1 MFLKWEQNSVAY
13 ILSKL
18 LITLEC
24 FLFDVFVTC
33 WLKRSFSSGG
43 EDGYVRLHHFD
54 PDYFN
59 IKI

>member
-1 MFLKWEQNSVAY
+1 MSYGLKMHLEYWSY
-13 ILSKL
+13 L
-18 LITLEC
+18 LIDLTFPNSL
-24 FLFDVFVTC
+24 FLTF
-33 WLKRSFSSGG
+33 SFSSGG